1 MPKISRTAPKH
12 AAMPRVFFV
21 CCLLLTG
28 CVGTPQTEQI
38 LSNPPLSLSPDHHI
52 EGVPF
57 FPQEKYQCG
66 PAALATLL
74 SASGLEVNPEE
85 LVGLVYIPEK
95 KGSFQVELLAA
106 ARTHGR
112 IPYVID
118 PQLQVLL
125 AEVDADHPVLVMQN
139 LGVSWY
145 QAWHYAVV
153 AGYDLDREELLLRS
167 GKLRERVTSLGVF
180 ENTWRR
186 SHYWGFIALRP
197 GELPVQADERK
208 YFLALVD
215 FARVNPI
222 TAVEKGF
229 RAGLQR
235 WPDSRVL
242 GFGLANLLYEKG
254 DRQGSLSTFRK
265 LIETAPDYAPAYNNL
280 AQLLAELGAL
290 DEAIAMAERAVALGG
305 PRAASYRETL
315 TSLQQQKPQ

>member
-1 MPKISRTAPKH
+1 MPNVSRPSPTH
-12 AAMPRVFFV
+12 AALPRVFFV

-28 CVGTPQTEQI
+28 CVSTPQTEQL
-38 LSNPPLSLSPDHHI
+38 LSSPPASLPPVHRV

-74 SASGLEVNPEE
+74 SASGIEIHPEE
-85 LVGLVYIPEK
+85 LIGQVYLPEK

-125 AEVDADHPVLVMQN
+125 AEVEADHPVLVMQN
-139 LGVSWY
+139 LGLSWY

-153 AGYDLDREELLLRS
+153 AGYDLNREELLLRS
-167 GKLRERVTSLGVF
+167 GKLRERITPLGVF

-186 SHYWGFIALRP
+186 SNYWGFVVLRP
-197 GELPVQADERK
+197 GELPAVADERK
-208 YFLALVD
+208 YFLTLVD
-215 FARVNPI
+215 FARINPV
-222 TAVEKGF
+222 TEVEKAY

-254 DRQGSLSTFRK
+254 DKLASLSAFRK
-265 LIETAPDYAPAYNNL
+265 LVQAAPDYAPAYNNL
-280 AQLLAELGAL
+280 AQLLAELGYF
-290 DEAIAMAERAVALGG
+290 DEAIAMAEQAVALGG
-305 PRAASYRETL
+305 PQADQYQETL
-315 TSLQQQKPQ
+315 ESLRSGK

>member
-1 MPKISRTAPKH
+1 MPSVSHLIPTH

-21 CCLLLTG
+21 FCLLLTG
-28 CVGTPQTEQI
+28 CVSTPQTEQL
-38 LSNPPLSLSPDHHI
+38 LSRHPRPVHLIHHV

-66 PAALATLL
+66 PAALATVL
-74 SASGLEVNPEE
+74 SASGLAVDSEE
-85 LVGLVYIPEK
+85 LVGQVYVPDK

-106 ARTHGR
+106 ARTYGR
-112 IPYVID
+112 IPYVIE

-125 AEVDADHPVLVMQN
+125 AEVEADYPVLVMQN
-139 LGVSWY
+139 LGFSWY
-145 QAWHYAVV
+145 QVWHYAVV
-153 AGYDLDREELLLRS
+153 AGYDLTRAELILRS
-167 GKLRERVTSLGVF
+167 GKLRERSTPLGVF

-215 FARVNPI
+215 FARVNPVA
-222 TAVEKGF
+222 AVEKGY

-235 WPDSRVL
+235 WPESRVL

-254 DRQGSLSTFRK
+254 DRPGAISVFRK

-280 AQLLAELGAL
+280 AQLLAELGAY